1 MAVDVRS
8 WFLKELD
15 IDMPVLKVLGGGS
28 VISLLDDAM
37 DRLPASF
44 FKFDVAEGKVS
55 APVQKDTALSSPT
68 PSNEPS
74 TETSSIN
81 NQSLSESPSGSATP
95 PSSDSDKDTTPGS
108 SNLRDIVVESSTEI
122 SEMMSFGQTR
132 FWFLSDTVHY
142 IIVGS
147 HHITLDGFSFSN
159 LFTDLEGAY
168 SGRYLSPLPA
178 KSQYRAFATQQRK
191 DYEAGQ
197 MNTAIEYYRRT
208 ISNDLKPIPLFS
220 FATTSTRQTLDAYS
234 LHEAKVTLNPA
245 LASRIKALGRKC
257 RATAFHVYL
266 AAFQAFL
273 FRLLPEMDDLFIGIA
288 DANRTDKK
296 FLGSLGFFLNLLPLK
311 FEKGSLGGTKVSG
324 ALNDA
329 RNKAYTA
336 LEHSK
341 LPFDV
346 LLNELNISR
355 SGSHTPIFQ
364 VFVDYRQVVQERKSF
379 GDCETGDE
387 RWLNAK
393 TGYDLSLEITD
404 NPGDESLLVLRLQ
417 EALYSKESTELLLNQ
432 YLKDPK
438 SFNMAVKVRLS
449 GPLRLHAMERA
460 VEVVCQRHEAL
471 RTRFFTSGDDEDI
484 PSQGIL
490 SKSLVGLEVKT
501 IHSESEA
508 DDELEYMHDHV
519 WDLQYIKIRLLTL
532 RSYVSFL
539 EEFSRSSE
547 TLIQEL
553 PLWPQKAI
561 DDALEVGKGK

>member
-55 APVQKDTALSSPT
+55 APVQKDTALSSPA

-108 SNLRDIVVESSTEI
+108 SNLRDIVVESSTKI

-132 FWFLSDTVHY
+132 FWFLNQYLKDPKSFNMAVKVRLSGPLRLHAMEKAVEVVCQRHEALRTRFFTSGDDEDIPSQGILSKSLVGLEVKTIHSESEADDELEYMHDHVWDLQYWQSIRIRLLTLSDTVHY

-346 LLNELNISR
+346 LLNELNIPR
-355 SGSHTPIFQ
+355 SHTPIFP
-364 VFVDYRQVVQERKSF
+364 SF
-379 GDCETGDE
+379 C
-387 RWLNAK
+387 
-393 TGYDLSLEITD
+393 
-404 NPGDESLLVLRLQ
+404 RL
-417 EALYSKESTELLLNQ
+417 
-432 YLKDPK
+432 
-438 SFNMAVKVRLS
+438 
-449 GPLRLHAMERA
+449 
-460 VEVVCQRHEAL
+460 
-471 RTRFFTSGDDEDI
+471 
-484 PSQGIL
+484 PS
-490 SKSLVGLEVKT
+490 
-501 IHSESEA
+501 
-508 DDELEYMHDHV
+508 
-519 WDLQYIKIRLLTL
+519 
-532 RSYVSFL
+532 
-539 EEFSRSSE
+539 SRSRE
-547 TLIQEL
+547 KI
-553 PLWPQKAI
+553 LWRLR
-561 DDALEVGKGK
+561 DWRRALVECQDGV